1 MADEDSADE
10 GGAGEG
16 RSDDRSR
23 RPKTSEFADRFW
35 LVLLALIVVILFLI
49 GLMGGDT
56 GPANQ
61 DGYTGWH

>member
-1 MADEDSADE
+1 MADGDSDD
-10 GGAGEG
+10 EG

-23 RPKTSEFADRFW
+23 GRNTSGFEDRFW
-35 LVLLALIVVILFLI
+35 LVLLALIVVVLFLI